1 MAGVKQAGEKRAG
14 ATRVKVCGLT
24 RAEDVRLA
32 AELGAW
38 ALGFVLTESPRRVD
52 VARAGRLV
60 AVARKAGSSA
70 VRGAS
75 ADASSPHAPPLA
87 VGVVTTESPAWIAAA
102 LEAAGLDA
110 VQLSA
115 GADGPTVAEV
125 LAAAQTPPRGAPR
138 PLVIAAADT
147 PDASLADFTLL
158 DARAPGAYGGT
169 GLTLDWDALEDEL
182 ATLRER
188 LVLAGGLTPA
198 NAAAAVRALH
208 PAVVDVSSGVES
220 IPGVKDAALLRA
232 FFAAVDHADRDDA
245 AGAKAAAATRRTP
258 G

>member
-1 MAGVKQAGEKRAG
+1 MAGV
-14 ATRVKVCGLT
+14 TRVKVCGLT

-52 VARAGRLV
+52 VTRAGRLT
-60 AVARKAGSSA
+60 AVAREAGSA
-70 VRGAS
+70 AAPDALR
-75 ADASSPHAPPLA
+75 DASSPRVPPLT
-87 VGVVTTESPAWIAAA
+87 VGIVTTESPFWIATA
-102 LEAAGLDA
+102 LETSRLDA

-115 GADGPTVAEV
+115 GADGPTVTEV
-125 LAAAQTPPRGAPR
+125 LAAVRKQPR

-147 PDASLADFTLL
+147 PDAGLADFTLL

-169 GLTLDWDALEDEL
+169 GLTLDWRTLEDEL
-182 ATLRER
+182 PTPRER

-198 NAAAAVRALH
+198 NAAYAVRTLH
-208 PAVVDVSSGVES
+208 PAAVDVSSGVES

-232 FFAAVDHADRDDA
+232 FFAAVGYADRDVA
-245 AGAKAAAATRRTP
+245 AEADTAATARRAE

>member
-1 MAGVKQAGEKRAG
+1 MAGV
-14 ATRVKVCGLT
+14 TRVKVCGLT

-38 ALGFVLTESPRRVD
+38 ALGFVLAESPRRVD
-52 VARAGRLV
+52 VARAGRLT
-60 AVARKAGSSA
+60 AVAREAGSA
-70 VRGAS
+70 AAPGAS
-75 ADASSPHAPPLA
+75 PDASSPRVPPLT
-87 VGVVTTESPAWIAAA
+87 VGVVTTESPSWIAAA
-102 LEAAGLDA
+102 LETSRLDA

-125 LAAAQTPPRGAPR
+125 LAAARKEPR

-169 GLTLDWDALEDEL
+169 GLTLDWAALEDEL
-182 ATLRER
+182 ATPRER

-198 NAAAAVRALH
+198 NAADAVRTLH
-208 PAVVDVSSGVES
+208 PAAVDVSSGVES
-220 IPGVKDAALLRA
+220 VPGVKDAALLRA
-232 FFAAVDHADRDDA
+232 FFAAVEHADKDAA
-245 AGAKAAAATRRTP
+245 AGAEPAAAARRTSA
-258 G
+258 